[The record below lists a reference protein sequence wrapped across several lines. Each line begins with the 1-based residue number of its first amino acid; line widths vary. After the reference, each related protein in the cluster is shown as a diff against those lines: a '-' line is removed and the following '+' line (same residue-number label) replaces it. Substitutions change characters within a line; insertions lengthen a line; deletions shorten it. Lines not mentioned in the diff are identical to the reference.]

1 MVNKSPV
8 ISNCNILIWLV
19 CHKISFV
26 KEKTIYFSFRFL
38 DKFLY
43 LSTCIVLRIK
53 EINLKIDSTCIKMH
67 MTILHVIT
75 CRFSYILN
83 DIIYKYQNWFMEGVG
98 YTDIYFLSE
107 SVVARMGFTQYMY
120 KTFLN
125 RTKDILKCVKDKTNS
140 MHFS

>member
-26 KEKTIYFSFRFL
+26 KEKSIYFSFRIL

-83 DIIYKYQNWFMEGVG
+83 DIIYNYYIDSWKVLVYRYIFPVRKRCCKNGVHTIYVQNFLKS
-98 YTDIYFLSE
+98 YKRYFKMCQ
-107 SVVARMGFTQYMY
+107 R
-120 KTFLN
+120 
-125 RTKDILKCVKDKTNS
+125 
-140 MHFS
+140 

>member
-1 MVNKSPV
+1 M
-8 ISNCNILIWLV
+8 ILYTIIILIHGRCW
-19 CHKISFV
+19 
-26 KEKTIYFSFRFL
+26 
-38 DKFLY
+38 
-43 LSTCIVLRIK
+43 
-53 EINLKIDSTCIKMH
+53 
-67 MTILHVIT
+67 
-75 CRFSYILN
+75 
-83 DIIYKYQNWFMEGVG
+83 

>member
-1 MVNKSPV
+1 
-8 ISNCNILIWLV
+8 
-19 CHKISFV
+19 
-26 KEKTIYFSFRFL
+26 
-38 DKFLY
+38 
-43 LSTCIVLRIK
+43 
-53 EINLKIDSTCIKMH
+53 
-67 MTILHVIT
+67 
-75 CRFSYILN
+75 
-83 DIIYKYQNWFMEGVG
+83 MEGVG